1 MATLP
6 NGAVGASVMSLVVQE
21 LGIEQEIV
29 QILRL

>member
-6 NGAVGASVMSLVVQE
+6 IGAVGASVMSLVVQE
-21 LGIEQEIV
+21 LGIEAEIV